1 MPGHDSAPS
10 AQNVTAATRRAQPH
24 YRVTDAGTRSQI
36 HTSEGCFLSGEE
48 QSYTPRALSLISG
61 NIALPTERRGLDIRH
76 ELSFSLSSSF
86 SHLTTLHLPL
96 FLARLYALS
105 GGISPTT
112 RIGKLLMCPRYARLR
127 LPSKY
132 GTSLIPE
139 RWRVKIR
146 LPLPREVDQHGIEK

>member
-61 NIALPTERRGLDIRH
+61 NITLPTERRGLDIRH
-76 ELSFSLSSSF
+76 ELSFSLSSS
-86 SHLTTLHLPL
+86 SLTLLLSISL
-96 FLARLYALS
+96 FFWLYALS

-146 LPLPREVDQHGIEK
+146 LPLRREVDQHGIEK